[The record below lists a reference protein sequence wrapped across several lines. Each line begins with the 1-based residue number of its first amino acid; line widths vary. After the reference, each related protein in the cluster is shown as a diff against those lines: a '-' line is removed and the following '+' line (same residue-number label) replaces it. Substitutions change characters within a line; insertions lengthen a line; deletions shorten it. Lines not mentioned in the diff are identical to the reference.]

1 MTRTVL
7 VTGAAGFI
15 GAALSQRLLLR
26 GDRVVGLDNLND
38 YYDPAL
44 KQARLREIEAVAPS
58 NAWRFEQMS
67 LEDGDALMD
76 LFAAETPSVV
86 VNLAAQAGVRGCAGG
101 RRSYLKRRPRGAH
114 AICGAACR

>member
-15 GAALSQRLLLR
+15 GAALSQRLLQR

-44 KQARLREIEAVAPS
+44 KRARLK
-58 NAWRFEQMS
+58 
-67 LEDGDALMD
+67 
-76 LFAAETPSVV
+76 
-86 VNLAAQAGVRGCAGG
+86 G
-101 RRSYLKRRPRGAH
+101 R
-114 AICGAACR
+114 